1 MKMLFLHKLLLSEF
15 LFAMVLLGQTAHAT
29 QSEESSAEMTITMPW
44 VNINTADAPTL
55 AIALDGVGE
64 SRAEDIVAYREQHG
78 EFKSIEALA
87 EVRGIGP
94 ATVERNRDRIRIAE
108 E

>member
-1 MKMLFLHKLLLSEF
+1 MKKLFLSEF
-15 LFAMVLLGQTAHAT
+15 LFVILLLGQSLHAA
-29 QSEESSAEMTITMPW
+29 QSDESSAEIAIPMPW

-64 SRAEDIVAYREQHG
+64 SKAEDIVAYRELHG

-94 ATVERNRDRIRIAE
+94 ATIERNRDRIRISE
-108 E
+108 EQE